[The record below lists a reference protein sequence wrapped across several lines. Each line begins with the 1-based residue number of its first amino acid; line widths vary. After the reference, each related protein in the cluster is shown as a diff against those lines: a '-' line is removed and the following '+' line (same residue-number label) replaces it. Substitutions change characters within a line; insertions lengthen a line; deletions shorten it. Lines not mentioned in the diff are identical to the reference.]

1 MFMYLYHKLHKI
13 LQDDL
18 FGGIRVHHELGRSLI
33 SKILKTSRDQSYVGN
48 PLVHICLSTQ
58 IVCAGHLLMKREVA
72 VRMEETVEVEVVG
85 RMVEVSV

>member
-1 MFMYLYHKLHKI
+1 M
-13 LQDDL
+13 
-18 FGGIRVHHELGRSLI
+18 
-33 SKILKTSRDQSYVGN
+33 GN